1 MNGPAEYTN
10 DRQIILGYLAS
21 FGSAAGYGFGV
32 YFALLVIRD
41 YAPPMTA
48 TVFALLFGLLIMIAL
63 FIRPAVADMR
73 VAPRRAWVVVSMSG
87 LASAWG
93 VASIYLAFARVP
105 VVIASPISG
114 ANPLVAILM
123 TYIFLRRL
131 ERVSPRTVIGA
142 ALVVAGIGLVTIGRA

>member
-105 VVIASPISG
+105 VVNASPISG

>member
-1 MNGPAEYTN
+1 MNGTAESTN
-10 DRQIILGYLAS
+10 DRQRLLGYLAS

-48 TVFALLFGLLIMIAL
+48 TFFSLLFGLLVMMAL
-63 FIRPAVADMR
+63 FLRPAVADMK

-105 VVIASPISG
+105 VVVASPISG
-114 ANPLVAILM
+114 ANPLIAILM

-131 ERVSPRTVIGA
+131 ERVSSRTIVGA
-142 ALVVAGIGLVTIGRA
+142 ALVVAGIGLVTMGRA